1 VPEAINEKNPF
12 AVCARYAAAAPRCD
26 DVWRERLRT
35 WTVPVELSLDKIT
48 GGCAGDARVSFLEKT
63 RLGERIRT
71 LTVITLSESADDYAI
86 IDFAV
91 GNRLSSLVI
100 PRYGDCANFD
110 DGSAGAPNLDEAGSG
125 GQGNNR

>member
-1 VPEAINEKNPF
+1 MSYRDKTKPGH
-12 AVCARYAAAAPRCD
+12 
-26 DVWRERLRT
+26 RL
-35 WTVPVELSLDKIT
+35 
-48 GGCAGDARVSFLEKT
+48 
-63 RLGERIRT
+63 RT
-71 LTVITLSESADDYAI
+71 LTVITLTEGANDYAI

-91 GNRLSSLVI
+91 GARLSSLVI